1 MNEALIMTMLYTPA
15 CALQL
20 IPISSGSAVRLSLP
34 DLAALHRSPA
44 AVSDQEV
51 APNPAFLE

>member
-1 MNEALIMTMLYTPA
+1 MTMLYTPA

-20 IPISSGSAVRLSLP
+20 IPISSGSAVRLGLP